1 MPLYGISIGFR
12 DEDNDTATMQWYV
25 NAVDEAAAIARANA
39 LAALLDDISGGAVTT
54 LQITQNL
61 PLTGLRATPVA
72 GVDIEKGIR
81 LIFGTD
87 FSGVN
92 PFVTVPGVMLQGAT
106 LPLIIPPGVLNPD
119 APEWDALFTEVF
131 VTGDYE
137 DYRGAD
143 LLNLRDNYET
153 FNGKRRG

>member
-1 MPLYGISIGFR
+1 MPLYQINMTFR
-12 DEDNDTATMQWYV
+12 DEDNDSASMQWNV
-25 NAVDEAAAIARANA
+25 NAVDEAAAITRANA
-39 LAALLDDISGGAVTT
+39 LAALLDA
-54 LQITQNL
+54 
-61 PLTGLRATPVA
+61 LTGAAITAMSINLNLSLAGLQSIPTPN
-72 GVDIEKGIR
+72 VDIEKGLR

-92 PFVTVPGVMLQGAT
+92 PYVTIPGVLDA
-106 LPLIIPPGVLNPD
+106 LIIPPGVLDPNN
-119 APEWDALFTEVF
+119 AAWDNLFTEIF

-143 LLNLRDNYET
+143 LLTLRDNYEV